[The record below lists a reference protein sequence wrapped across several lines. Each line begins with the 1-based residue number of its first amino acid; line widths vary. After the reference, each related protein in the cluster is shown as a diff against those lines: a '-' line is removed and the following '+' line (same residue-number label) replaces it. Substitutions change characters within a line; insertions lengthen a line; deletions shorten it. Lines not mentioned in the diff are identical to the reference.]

1 MSSLVSIR
9 EFKNMI
15 RHHEQYFDY
24 PFNAK
29 LREFLLENTGNGN
42 RLLKLS
48 GVNTSPYKG
57 GRTKLTSKKYNE
69 LYPFILVIRSAYV
82 NATPTRNKLYIDKET
97 LERSDIVKE
106 WCTRYNLR
114 TSRLARYVFPN
125 MNDNS
130 KDVAIAM
137 VKKYEYVIND
147 VLWEDFKDGM
157 NHIER
162 VEKMIHLLSL
172 GNMRLDTIDSV
183 TLYHLE
189 TMNINRFIM
198 SFCNLTRGFL
208 YSRTVVDYR
217 TFGDEVSRYINAKP
231 IRKAV
236 LNEWLHTDRKV
247 KLRLANIAYILNY
260 SENKDDLIQQP
271 FSLLAR
277 DDFFTDEHWNQ
288 IQSVMNKVNE
298 MIVNQHPFA
307 LGAKFTK

>member
-1 MSSLVSIR
+1 MSFLVFTR

-29 LREFLLENTGNGN
+29 LREFLLENTGNGH

-57 GRTKLTSKKYNE
+57 GRTKLTSKKFNE
-69 LYPFILVIRSAYV
+69 LYPFILAIRSAYV

-114 TSRLARYVFPN
+114 TFRLARYVFPN

-130 KDVAIAM
+130 KDVAIAL

-147 VLWEDFKDGM
+147 ALWEDFKDGM

-172 GNMRLDTIDSV
+172 GNLRIDTIDPV
-183 TLYHLE
+183 TLYRLE
-189 TMNINRFIM
+189 TMNIDRFIM
-198 SFCNLTRGFL
+198 SFCSLTRGFL
-208 YSRTVVDYR
+208 YARTVIDSR

-231 IRKAV
+231 VRKAV

-247 KLRLANIAYILNY
+247 KLRLANIVYILNY
-260 SENKDDLIQQP
+260 SENKDDLTRNP
-271 FSLLAR
+271 FSLLTR

-288 IQSVMNKVNE
+288 IQTVIDKVNE

>member
-1 MSSLVSIR
+1 
-9 EFKNMI
+9 MI
-15 RHHEQYFDY
+15 RHHDQYFDY
-24 PFNAK
+24 PFNSK
-29 LREFLLENTGNGN
+29 LREFLLENKGNDN
-42 RLLKLS
+42 RLHKLS
-48 GVNTSPYKG
+48 GVNLSPYKG
-57 GRTKLTSKKYNE
+57 GRTKLTSKKFNE
-69 LYPFILVIRSAYV
+69 LYPFILAIRSAYV

-125 MNDNS
+125 MNEKS
-130 KDVAIAM
+130 KDVAISL

-147 VLWEDFKDGM
+147 TLWEDFKDGM

-172 GNMRLDTIDSV
+172 GNLRLDTIDPN
-183 TLYHLE
+183 TLRQLE
-189 TMNINRFIM
+189 TMNIDRFIM
-198 SFCNLTRGFL
+198 SFYNLTRGFL
-208 YSRTVVDYR
+208 YARTAVDSR
-217 TFGDEVSRYINAKP
+217 TFGDEVSRYINAKLV
-231 IRKAV
+231 RKAV
-236 LNEWLHTDRKV
+236 INEWLHIDRQV
-247 KLRLANIAYILNY
+247 KLRLANIVYILNY
-260 SENKDDLIQQP
+260 SENKDDLTRHP
-271 FSLLAR
+271 FSLLTR